1 MRKKPSIFS
10 KDYEKQMRKRRIRI
24 FLVSVF
30 CLAFIILISIYL
42 TGMFKTALND
52 VGKEKKD
59 LASQKQQT
67 SKKSSTA
74 SVKNNS
80 VNDEDE
86 SLQYTVEL
94 SDGKSVNLV
103 YENKDNNKIF
113 KDVIPKDANVAY
125 SISPSGKNALIF
137 DSKIQSILLFDT
149 NGNKE
154 DITNPEYVSSS
165 GTVISKDNQLSSNP
179 NYIWCSSPKFIDD
192 DNIAYISQLPWLN
205 KSSKYIWIENIQ
217 NKSHIM
223 VQSIEGQNIEFGD
236 ITDKGLTVNVD
247 SNTIYLKS
255 TGEVSQ

>member
-1 MRKKPSIFS
+1 
-10 KDYEKQMRKRRIRI
+10 MRKRRIRI

-59 LASQKQQT
+59 LASQTQKT